1 MDSDREEEFCE
12 AFSGLLVTS
21 ASIQLL
27 LTLSPDDGELKE
39 ALALTQKA
47 SSILDRWSERLSK
60 EAKHGRI

>member
-1 MDSDREEEFCE
+1 MSSDRENEFCK

-27 LTLSPDDGELKE
+27 LELSPDDSALKE

-47 SSILDRWSERLSK
+47 SSILDRWSERLST
-60 EAKHGRI
+60 EAKHGRA